1 MDDIRQ
7 RILLDALSMARAAG
21 AVHLRYFRGNEL
33 DVQTKLNDSDV
44 VTAADKASEALI
56 ISEIHRLYPG
66 HSILSEE
73 SGEETAEGSEWRWV
87 IDPLDGTT
95 NFSSGLPAFAVSI
108 GVERNGVAEIGVVFA
123 PYLNELFHAVRGE
136 GAWLNGEPIHASQC
150 SRISEAVVA
159 TGFPVDKST
168 THDNNLDNLI
178 RVLPLVRGVRRLGS
192 AALELC
198 YAAAGFLDAHWELNL
213 HLWDVSAGLLI
224 ASEAGCRSDFFR
236 TDRNISVFTAA
247 PGIFAEMRP
256 LLSSEPGKAVK
267 I

>member
-7 RILLDALSMARAAG
+7 RILLDTLSMARAAG
-21 AVHLRYFRGNEL
+21 AVHLSYFRGNEL
-33 DVQTKLNDSDV
+33 DVHTKLNDSDV

-73 SGEETAEGSEWRWV
+73 SGAETTEGSEWRWV

-108 GVERNGVAEIGVVFA
+108 GVERNGVTEVGVVFA

-136 GAWLNGEPIHASQC
+136 GAWLNGEPVHASEC
-150 SRISEAVVA
+150 CRMSEAVVA
-159 TGFPVDKST
+159 TGFPVDKSENP
-168 THDNNLDNLI
+168 DNNLDNLT

-198 YAAAGFLDAHWELNL
+198 YTAAGFLDAHWELNL
-213 HLWDVSAGLLI
+213 HPWDVSAGLLI
-224 ASEAGCRSDFFR
+224 AAEAGCKSDFFR
-236 TDRNISVFTAA
+236 HDRNISVVTAA
-247 PGIFAEMRP
+247 PGIYADIRP
-256 LLSSEPGKAVK
+256 LLSSAPAK
-267 I
+267 